1 MIDCDNRGFAHMNG
15 EMDQSTGVKVLK
27 SLWERTPEG
36 KWGITDL
43 HGIDLHPNSG
53 CEPDFF
59 TIANRMEMMSKN
71 PRGRT
76 MEELVQ
82 TMGSTNLILKQ
93 SIVPVVA
100 LVAGSPAFRVIGT
113 AFVVSASGLVM
124 TAGHVLMDPEDSGYG
139 NVTNDNGAL
148 RFDRN
153 LQMGVLLPLHPA
165 VHGQG
170 AIQFAPFELC
180 AYWGGWKV
188 SPLFHER
195 DRMELDTD
203 VAVCRLP
210 PHPSGAYQPL
220 NLSLRPMEVSE
231 KVFAIGYAEMK
242 NIPVRYEGGRVVLS
256 HFKQDLYVSVGTTT
270 TVHYDNRETRSAT
283 TPGPCFEFE
292 AKIPGKMSG
301 SPILGGDGAVIRGV
315 VSKSFSGE
323 RSASGALL
331 GPAMHLPVFGHRSIK
346 DMMLDGSEGI
356 PLIQGA
362 GL

>member
-1 MIDCDNRGFAHMNG
+1 
-15 EMDQSTGVKVLK
+15 MDKSAGVGILK
-27 SLWERTPEG
+27 SLWGKTPEG
-36 KWGITDL
+36 KWAITDL
-43 HGIDLHPNSG
+43 YGVELYPNPD
-53 CEPDFF
+53 CEPDYF
-59 TIANRMEMMSKN
+59 TITNRMEMMSKN

-100 LVAGSPAFRVIGT
+100 LVAGSPVLKVIGT

-139 NVTNDNGAL
+139 NVTNDHGAI
-148 RFDRN
+148 RFGRD

-180 AYWGGWKV
+180 TYWGGWKV

-195 DRMELDTD
+195 DRIELDTD

-210 PHPSGAYQPL
+210 PHPFGAYQPL
-220 NLSLRPMEVSE
+220 NLSLRPVGASE
-231 KVFAIGYAEMK
+231 KVFAIGYAEMED
-242 NIPVRYEGGRVVLS
+242 IPVRYDDGRVVLS

-270 TVHYDNRETRSAT
+270 MVHHDNTVTRSAT
-283 TPGPCFEFE
+283 TPGPCFEFD

-331 GPAMHLPVFGHRSIK
+331 GPATHLPLFGHRSIK

-356 PLIQGA
+356 PRILGT